1 MAYPDVKHQPTFEDL
16 ELLAEVSK
24 LLTLLDLD
32 RVLKEVIHLMRT
44 SVGATKASLLVRDE
58 LDLDWQRVILSRDL
72 TPDETFDVVQ
82 RVLDEG
88 LAGWVVRHRQGTI
101 VQDTETDERWHVFPD
116 DTNPVR
122 SALCVPFMHD
132 DHVVVVLTLVHPE
145 PGHFDNRQLR
155 MMTIVANHA
164 TVAIRNAQLFNR
176 VQSQQRQLEAV
187 LLSIPDVLMVLDDRG
202 KILLIN
208 PAAGMLL
215 GGIEQQEAIGKL
227 VADFAQ
233 TDRGLAPIQEIIDN
247 PLQSGTYW
255 SFEARSERHKLD
267 FIVTVS
273 MWEDAARG
281 MAGYVV
287 VMHDITTSR
296 DLHRFKDEMLKVA
309 SHDLR
314 SPLSLIGGYCDLL
327 NMDIPASETNLH
339 DYLDVIAR
347 SVERMNGLLDD
358 MLRVEQV
365 RSSPLEL
372 REPLDLNELINTVM
386 SNMRPLA
393 SQKNQILT
401 DHVPPEKLPIV
412 VADKVQIREAM
423 DNLIGNAIKYTPSGG
438 HIMVSAYVEDNRF
451 FFMVEDTGLG
461 IPEEHLSRIFD
472 SYYRA
477 KQDGA
482 EGIEGTG
489 LGLSLVKTVA
499 ERHAGDVWVHS
510 QPGVGSQFGFWLPL

>member
-1 MAYPDVKHQPTFEDL
+1 
-16 ELLAEVSK
+16 
-24 LLTLLDLD
+24 
-32 RVLKEVIHLMRT
+32 
-44 SVGATKASLLVRDE
+44 
-58 LDLDWQRVILSRDL
+58 
-72 TPDETFDVVQ
+72 
-82 RVLDEG
+82 
-88 LAGWVVRHRQGTI
+88 
-101 VQDTETDERWHVFPD
+101 VFPG
-116 DTNPVR
+116 DTTPVR
-122 SALCVPFMHD
+122 SALCVPFMHNEQ
-132 DHVVVVLTLVHPE
+132 VVAVLTLVHPE
-145 PGHFDNRQLR
+145 PGHFDERQLR
-155 MMTIVANHA
+155 MMTIVANQA

-176 VQSQQRQLEAV
+176 VESQQRQLEAV
-187 LLSIPDVLMVLDDRG
+187 LYSIPDVLMVLDDAG

-208 PAAGMLL
+208 PSASILL
-215 GGIEQQEAIGKL
+215 GGLEQQTANGQSL
-227 VADFAQ
+227 SAFVQ

-255 SFEARSERHKLD
+255 SFETRSERHKLD
-267 FIVTVS
+267 FIVTIS
-273 MWEDAARG
+273 MWEDTARG
-281 MAGYVV
+281 VAGYVI

-327 NMDIPASETNLH
+327 SMDIPASETHLH

-386 SNMRPLA
+386 GHMRPLA
-393 SQKNQILT
+393 SQKNHILT
-401 DHVPPEKLPIV
+401 EHVPPDKLPGIT
-412 VADKVQIREAM
+412 ADKVQIREAM
-423 DNLIGNAIKYTPSGG
+423 DNLIGNAIKYTPAGG
-438 HIMVSAYVEDNRF
+438 RIMISAYVEDNRF
-451 FFMVEDTGLG
+451 FFMVEDTGIG

-489 LGLSLVKTVA
+489 LGLSLVKTVV
-499 ERHAGDVWVHS
+499 ERHTGDVWVHS